1 MEIAK
6 INSELLIEAYNSGE
20 SMTSIAKRFGTYAT
34 TIRRI
39 LIRNNVELRH
49 DRKKKGE
56 LYVDDGEKLIEW
68 AKAQGRLVTKSELA
82 KAFGKERIS
91 HSYFKKYPELG
102 HYIKN
107 HINVDL
113 KKYVTIISNW
123 LTENNIPYKPSDR
136 TKLGVS
142 VDFLLL
148 GEYSNMALQIINKP
162 RNVSQTRHEE
172 EMSLKSTRAAD
183 AGIKLIF
190 LDVDTDGFNAIAG
203 RKLKHTLDEIKDGR
217 L

>member
-1 MEIAK
+1 METAK
-6 INSELLIEAYNSGE
+6 INNELLIEAYNSGE

-39 LIRNNVELRH
+39 LIRNNIELRH

-68 AKAQGRLVTKSELA
+68 AKAQGRLVTKMELA
-82 KAFGKERIS
+82 AAIGKTKLS
-91 HSYFKKYPELG
+91 PSYFEKYPELG
-102 HYIKN
+102 RYVKGHVNIQLRKYTEQIANWLNKN
-107 HINVDL
+107 HIQ
-113 KKYVTIISNW
+113 
-123 LTENNIPYKPSDR
+123 YKPSDR

-148 GEYSNMALQIINKP
+148 GPYSNIILQIAIKP
-162 RNVSQTRHEE
+162 SNVSEKRHSE
-172 EMSLKSTRAAD
+172 EMLEKKNRAHEQDMTILFLYEKDFENLDTLK
-183 AGIKLIF
+183 
-190 LDVDTDGFNAIAG
+190 
-203 RKLKHTLDEIKDGR
+203 ER